1 MNITYPNISGKT
13 PQEQLAQIRSYL
25 FGLVDQLNLDR
36 DQALTV
42 PSSGALPP
50 AASSAPAENTQGP
63 QNTFNQIKSL
73 IVKSAEI
80 VDAYYEKMATRLD
93 GLYVAQSDF
102 GTYQQE
108 LSAVLE
114 QTAQSLTQSYENIQR
129 LSGQLEQVIEVN
141 ANIRTG
147 LLFHAGEPGEVLPQE
162 LPDGTPIYGVEVGQT
177 TQVDGEKIFDK
188 FARFTA
194 YGMFFYD
201 ENENISAYISDNR
214 LRIPNAVV
222 ETTLARG
229 GFVETVFP
237 DGSTVERW
245 VGV

>member
-13 PQEQLAQIRSYL
+13 PQEQLVQIRSYL

-36 DQALTV
+36 DQPV
-42 PSSGALPP
+42 SSSGALTLPVS
-50 AASSAPAENTQGP
+50 AAPAETARGP
-63 QNTFNQIKSL
+63 QSTFNQIKSL
-73 IVKSAEI
+73 IIKSAEI

-102 GTYQQE
+102 GTYRQE

-114 QTAQSLTQSYENIQR
+114 QTAQGLTQSYENIQQ
-129 LSGQLEQVIEVN
+129 LSGLLEQVIEVN

-201 ENENISAYISDNR
+201 ENENISAYITDNR

-222 ETTLARG
+222 ETTLTRG

-237 DGSTVERW
+237 DGSSVERW
-245 VGV
+245 AGV